1 MWKSKLMDR
10 SGRLTMVKAVLAA
23 IPIHQI
29 LVLQPPKC
37 ILWLLEKIQ
46 RGFLWE
52 GHAEASGGHCHVSW
66 RSVCR
71 SISLGGLGVQDMERV
86 GLALRLRWLWF
97 SKTDQ

>member
-1 MWKSKLMDR
+1 
-10 SGRLTMVKAVLAA
+10 MVKAVLAA

-37 ILWLLEKIQ
+37 ILRLLEKIQ

-52 GHAEASGGHCHVSW
+52 GRAEASGGHCHVNW
-66 RSVCR
+66 RSVCQP
-71 SISLGGLGVQDMERV
+71 ISLGGLGVQDMERV
-86 GLALRLRWLWF
+86 RLALMLRWLWF